1 MKKRIIAMVAA
12 LLFLVVLVPTLSA
25 QYNKE
30 LVVQKM
36 RSNGPLVGQLN
47 AAVGA
52 GDFYTSALRL
62 MDLAQNFK
70 ALEATDPPKGSKA
83 EWDRINGEVVRAA
96 FRGVGACGA
105 QNLEQLKA
113 EVAAILGFMRDGHA
127 KFR

>member
-1 MKKRIIAMVAA
+1 MKRSITLIAA
-12 LLFLVVLVPTLSA
+12 LLFLVLVVPTLSA

-36 RSNGPLVGQLN
+36 RANGALVGQLN

-52 GDFYTSALRL
+52 GDFYAAALRL
-62 MDLAQNFK
+62 VDLAQNFK

-83 EWDRINGEVVRAA
+83 EWDRIHADLILAA

-105 QNLEQLKA
+105 QDLEQLKT
-113 EVAAILGFMRDGHA
+113 EIGAIMALNKEGHA
-127 KFR
+127 KFK

>member
-1 MKKRIIAMVAA
+1 MKRSIALTLA

-36 RSNGPLVGQLN
+36 RSNGALVGQIN

-62 MDLAQNFK
+62 MDLAVNFK
-70 ALEATDPPKGSKA
+70 ALEATDPPKGGKA
-83 EWDRINGEVVRAA
+83 EWDRINGDAVRAA
-96 FRGVGACGA
+96 FRGIGACGA

-113 EVAAILGFMRDGHA
+113 EVGAILALMKEGHT
-127 KFR
+127 KFRG

>member
-1 MKKRIIAMVAA
+1 MKRSITLIAAA
-12 LLFLVVLVPTLSA
+12 LLLVALAPSLSA

-36 RSNGPLVGQLN
+36 RSNGALIGQLN
-47 AAVGA
+47 TAVKA
-52 GDFYTSALRL
+52 NDYYTAALRL

-83 EWDRINGEVVRAA
+83 EWDRIHADLIRAA
-96 FRGVGACGA
+96 FRGVGACGE
-105 QNLEQLKA
+105 QDLEQLKS
-113 EVAAILGFMRDGHA
+113 EVGAIMALNKDGHA

>member
-1 MKKRIIAMVAA
+1 MKRSIALAVA

-25 QYNKE
+25 QYNRE

-36 RSNGPLVGQLN
+36 RSNGGLLGQLN

-62 MDLAQNFK
+62 TDLAQNFK
-70 ALEATDPPKGSKA
+70 ALEAIDPPKGSA
-83 EWDRINGEVVRAA
+83 VEWDRIYSNLIRTA
-96 FRGVGACGA
+96 FRGVGACGEE
-105 QNLEQLKA
+105 NLDKLKA
-113 EVAAILGFMRDGHA
+113 EVAAIMALMKEGHT

>member
-1 MKKRIIAMVAA
+1 MKRSIALALA
-12 LLFLVVLVPTLSA
+12 LLFLVGLVPTLSA
-25 QYNKE
+25 QYNKD

-36 RSNGPLVGQLN
+36 RSNGGLLGQLN
-47 AAVGA
+47 AAMGA

-62 MDLAQNFK
+62 VDLAQNFK
-70 ALEATDPPKGSKA
+70 ALQAIDPPKGIEA
-83 EWDRINGEVVRAA
+83 EWDRIFGDLIRAA

-113 EVAAILGFMRDGHA
+113 EVAAIMTLMKEGHT

>member
-1 MKKRIIAMVAA
+1 MAVA
-12 LLFLVVLVPTLSA
+12 LIFLVVLVPTLSA

-36 RSNGPLVGQLN
+36 RSNASLLGPLN
-47 AAVGA
+47 AAVSSN
-52 GDFYTSALRL
+52 DFYTAALRL

-70 ALEATDPPKGSKA
+70 ALEAIDPPKGSKA
-83 EWDRINGEVVRAA
+83 EWDRIHADLIRAA
-96 FRGVGACGA
+96 FRGIGACGD

-113 EVAAILGFMRDGHA
+113 EVAAIMALNKEGHA